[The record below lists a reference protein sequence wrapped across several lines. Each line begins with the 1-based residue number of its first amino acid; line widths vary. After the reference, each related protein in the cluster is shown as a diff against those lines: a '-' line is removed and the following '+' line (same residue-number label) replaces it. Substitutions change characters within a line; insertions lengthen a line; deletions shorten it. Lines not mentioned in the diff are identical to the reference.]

1 MVDGGEDGVL
11 GLHFD
16 ECASVP
22 RILGVCLCL
31 PLNLKVE
38 SSFADLAQRALT
50 EVDSN
55 GGKANGVSNR
65 FLFMGRSRALPHL
78 SFTPAWP
85 RKSGRTAVTTHAQ
98 GAEDTGQKNL
108 RTQGDEVAPAIPS
121 VTTARYRAACGP
133 LLGPPQ

>member
-50 EVDSN
+50 EVDSKWRK
-55 GGKANGVSNR
+55 GE
-65 FLFMGRSRALPHL
+65 RSEQPLPVHGQV
-78 SFTPAWP
+78 
-85 RKSGRTAVTTHAQ
+85 KSTA
-98 GAEDTGQKNL
+98 
-108 RTQGDEVAPAIPS
+108 APQLHSGLAS
-121 VTTARYRAACGP
+121 EER
-133 LLGPPQ
+133 